1 MISNI
6 EVVTINV
13 LNQVDYRERFP
24 NAFSGEFGDKFVARL
39 SDLPNSV
46 TNLMMNLLNYQI
58 DWFGEESS
66 EKHSESRSDVI
77 KWI

>member
-1 MISNI
+1 MAIF
-6 EVVTINV
+6 TIIV
-13 LNQVDYRERFP
+13 LSQVDYEERFP

-46 TNLMMNLLNYQI
+46 TNLMMNLVNYQI
-58 DWFGEESS
+58 YWFGEESS
-66 EKHSESRSDVI
+66 EKHGESRSNVI

>member
-6 EVVTINV
+6 EVVTIIV
-13 LNQVDYRERFP
+13 LSQVDYRERFP
-24 NAFSGEFGDKFVARL
+24 NAFGDEIGDKFVARL

-46 TNLMMNLLNYQI
+46 TNLMMNLVNYQI

-66 EKHSESRSDVI
+66 EKHSESRSNVI

>member
-6 EVVTINV
+6 EVVAIIV
-13 LNQVDYRERFP
+13 LSQVDYRERFP
-24 NAFSGEFGDKFVARL
+24 NAFSGEFGNKFVARL

-46 TNLMMNLLNYQI
+46 TNLMMNFVKYQI
-58 DWFGEESS
+58 YWFGDKSS
-66 EKHSESRSDVI
+66 EKHGESRSNVI